1 MPLEALIDE
10 NRRAIDAEPVKARA
24 VFSVQG
30 DLVGLT
36 EVDLSARGH
45 AVKVDEPPSLGGQD
59 LGANPVEHAL
69 IALASCQAITYRF
82 WAAKLGIALD
92 GLAITAEGD
101 LDVRGF
107 FGFDEEVRPG
117 FTAVRLE
124 ITPSGPEGPQ
134 RYQELADAVDA
145 HCPVLDLFT
154 NATPVQRRIAVAA

>member
-1 MPLEALIDE
+1 MSLEQLIDD
-10 NRRAIDAEPVKARA
+10 NRRGIEAEPVKAKA
-24 VFSVQG
+24 VFRVTG

-36 EVDLSARGH
+36 EVDLKAREH

-82 WAAKLGIALD
+82 WAARLGIELD
-92 GLAITAEGD
+92 GLEVSVEGD

-107 FGFDEEVRPG
+107 FGFDDGVRPG
-117 FTAVRLE
+117 FTEIRLE
-124 ITPSGPEGPQ
+124 VTPTGPEAAG
-134 RYQELADAVDA
+134 RYQELAEAVDA

-154 NATPVQRRIAVAA
+154 NPTPVQRKVAVAT